1 MPVESFSPDLY
12 RKNLDVLAMV
22 SPEVAA
28 WLERSGVGPLAP
40 PPAGAV
46 DQDAAGLS
54 GLKPRAGGITLVVG
68 GGLLDEVALLL
79 ERMPA
84 GHQVFCLQPRA
95 EVLAAALGRHDLGMP
110 LSQEELVLLAPSEAA
125 LEEALSRNP
134 QLSLTGQMEMVHLH
148 GGSDPEAA
156 AARARLYRVLGHA
169 LRARDLALD
178 WEMQSG
184 ANLVANLIHAVFSG
198 AATGLPAC
206 MPGRP
211 AVLALDGPS
220 LEPALEKLAG
230 NLGGAVF
237 FCSDRALPRVARAGI
252 EPSGVGLA
260 GPALGPL
267 FAFSHPVLERTPL
280 IAEEVAHAPT
290 IRAHPGPVFLC
301 LGPRGTALGP
311 LAPLAEHLT
320 PQQHTLGRL
329 AELALVIGCDP
340 LILVGA
346 DMVDPQGELIMPD
359 MNGGTARATL
369 YQAAGACALGR
380 VLARLGV
387 SALNTS
393 PKGLGLPGTRFVDLD
408 SLLPVIGGPGQPL
421 KVPLLHQERWLEAD
435 ALDEYALGLN
445 RASTAATR
453 LWQRAAAPLA
463 DYQELCSVRAS
474 DWLYA
479 SEALFLALA
488 EQAAADAMLAAF
500 LDGCLVRSFRRRH
513 HLVCRSRAQQ
523 ICIDDCCDQLR
534 LCLAE
539 LEGRAGELAAGL
551 RRTATEMTELAQARR
566 EGDEQF
572 LDRFAKSTGH
582 AQASLT

>member
-1 MPVESFSPDLY
+1 MPVESFSPELY
-12 RKNLDVLAMV
+12 RNNLDVVAMV

-40 PPAGAV
+40 PSPPPNPGPGE
-46 DQDAAGLS
+46 GLS
-54 GLKPRAGGITLVVG
+54 GLHPRAGGITLVVG
-68 GGLLDEVALLL
+68 GGLLDEVVLLL

-84 GHQVFCLQPRA
+84 GHQVFCLQPRP
-95 EVLAAALGRHDLGMP
+95 ELLAAALGRHDLALP
-110 LSQEELVLLAPSEAA
+110 LGQEELVLLAPSEAA

-134 QLSLTGQMEMVHLH
+134 QLSLTGQMEMVHLYA
-148 GGSDPEAA
+148 GPEAEAA

-184 ANLVANLIHAVFSG
+184 ANLVANLVHAVF
-198 AATGLPAC
+198 AAQAPGLPGCLA
-206 MPGRP
+206 GRP

-220 LEPALEKLAG
+220 LPSALERLAG

-237 FCSDRALPRVARAGI
+237 FCSDRALPKVAEAGI
-252 EPSGVGLA
+252 EPSGVGLT

-267 FAFSHPVLERTPL
+267 FAYSHPVLERTPL

-311 LAPLAEHLT
+311 LAPLAEVLS

-329 AELALVIGCDP
+329 AELALVAGCSP

-346 DMVDPQGELIMPD
+346 DMIDPRGELVMPD
-359 MNGGTARATL
+359 MNGGTARGTL

-380 VLARLGV
+380 VLSRHGA
-387 SALNTS
+387 SAFNTS
-393 PKGLGLPGTRFVDLD
+393 PKGLGLPGTRYADLE
-408 SLLPVIGGPGQPL
+408 SLLPALGGPGQP
-421 KVPLLHQERWLEAD
+421 VQAPLLSRERWLEAD
-435 ALDEYALGLN
+435 ALEDYALGLN

-453 LWQRAAAPLA
+453 MWQRAAAPLA
-463 DYQELCSVRAS
+463 DYQELCSVRAG

-513 HLVCRSRAQQ
+513 HLVCQSRSHQ
-523 ICIDDCCDQLR
+523 IAIDDCCDQLR

-551 RRTATEMTELAQARR
+551 RRTAQEMTELAQARR
-566 EGDEQF
+566 DGDLKALE
-572 LDRFAKSTGH
+572 RFAHSTGH
-582 AQASLT
+582 PQASLT